1 MKEFEGCRACSRS
14 SIREEGRR
22 GRKACTGAGREVHA
36 VAKPLCATAAI
47 PNETKKRG
55 PGRIEKRRMRQ
66 VGMVAAA
73 IAAATALSSKQGRE
87 LLESK
92 LQPLFL
98 SQQEGATASSE
109 EEVVI
114 HPRHHSRRR

>member
-1 MKEFEGCRACSRS
+1 MRNCGD
-14 SIREEGRR
+14 
-22 GRKACTGAGREVHA
+22 T
-36 VAKPLCATAAI
+36 TA
-47 PNETKKRG
+47 NETKKRK
-55 PGRIEKRRMRQ
+55 PGERIETRRMRQ
-66 VGMVAAA
+66 VGLVAAA
-73 IAAATALSSKQGRE
+73 IAAATALSSKQGRG

-98 SQQEGATASSE
+98 SQQESATRAARE